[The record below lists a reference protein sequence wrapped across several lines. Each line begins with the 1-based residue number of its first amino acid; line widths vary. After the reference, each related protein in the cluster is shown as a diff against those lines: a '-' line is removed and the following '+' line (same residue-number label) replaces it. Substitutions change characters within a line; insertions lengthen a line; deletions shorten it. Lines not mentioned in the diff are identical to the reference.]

1 VQAFLNFSFGA
12 VPVAIRCAHQQLM
25 RAAPGGSAPGLQRA
39 PVCCRWRLRR
49 SRNHRE
55 HQRFFRWRASVL
67 SESEK
72 RDVARRAG
80 CNVAERGGCV

>member
-39 PVCCRWRLRR
+39 PVCCR
-49 SRNHRE
+49 
-55 HQRFFRWRASVL
+55 FFTWRASVL

-72 RDVARRAG
+72 RDVARRAV
-80 CNVAERGGCV
+80 CNVAERSGCV